1 MIEDKEKNLDVI
13 KAVEKAK
20 AEADALMLKKIT
32 YYENEINEL
41 KNNYDHTKEITKTE
55 LSSLSNIFFTTEKS
69 DLNLANHFI
78 ITVPT
83 PIPRAVLVPKG
94 H

>member
-20 AEADALMLKKIT
+20 EEADALMLKKIA

-41 KNNYDHTKEITKTE
+41 KNKIA
-55 LSSLSNIFFTTEKS
+55 SLEDCLEVRDYSFSLPQSEK
-69 DLNLANHFI
+69 I
-78 ITVPT
+78 QE
-83 PIPRAVLVPKG
+83 
-94 H
+94 

>member
-20 AEADALMLKKIT
+20 EEADALMLKKIT

-41 KNNYDHTKEITKTE
+41 KNKIASLEDCLNTKNYSPDFP
-55 LSSLSNIFFTTEKS
+55 SAS
-69 DLNLANHFI
+69 D
-78 ITVPT
+78 TVD
-83 PIPRAVLVPKG
+83 
-94 H
+94 